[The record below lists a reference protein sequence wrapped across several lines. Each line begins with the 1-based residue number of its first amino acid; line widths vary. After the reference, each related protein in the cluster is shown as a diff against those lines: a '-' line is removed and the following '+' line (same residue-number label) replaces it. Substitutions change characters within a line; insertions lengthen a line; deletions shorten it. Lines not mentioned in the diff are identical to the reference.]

1 MSNQVAAVQEIVMM
15 GLELNLIMLKQLT
28 EVSKETKSR
37 YLMPLTS
44 TSSDNE
50 TGGEVRLKLAED
62 INANK
67 QIYKAQLHLSRLC
80 GDSFERSTGIMQ

>member
-1 MSNQVAAVQEIVMM
+1 MSNQVAAVQEMVMM

-50 TGGEVRLKLAED
+50 IVGEVRLKLAGD
-62 INANK
+62 IH
-67 QIYKAQLHLSRLC
+67 ITLRMRSGDRLP
-80 GDSFERSTGIMQ
+80 

>member
-28 EVSKETKSR
+28 EVSKETNSR
-37 YLMPLTS
+37 YLMPLTA

-50 TGGEVRLKLAED
+50 VVGEVRLKLAGD
-62 INANK
+62 IH
-67 QIYKAQLHLSRLC
+67 ITLRMRS
-80 GDSFERSTGIMQ
+80 GDWLP